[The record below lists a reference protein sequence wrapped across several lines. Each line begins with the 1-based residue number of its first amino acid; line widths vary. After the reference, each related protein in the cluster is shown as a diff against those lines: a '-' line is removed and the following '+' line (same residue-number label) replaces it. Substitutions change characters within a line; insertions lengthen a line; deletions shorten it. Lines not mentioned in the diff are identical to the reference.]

1 MEIVNAGH
9 AMEYGQEMTGKLYGV
24 GLGPGDPEL
33 MTMRAH
39 KLISNAKVVAYPALP
54 GHESL
59 ARSIAADAI
68 PASATEI
75 VVEIPMTA
83 ERNAAQAAYDLA
95 SREISGHLEYGS
107 DVVYLCEGDPFFYG
121 SFIYLFDRLSGDCK
135 IEVIPGISSIM
146 ACSAIAGLPLVARD
160 ERLMVLP
167 ATLDEREL
175 KAGIECSES
184 VAIIKLG
191 RHLSRVKDMIRSLG
205 LVKDSIY
212 AERASTKNEVV
223 CPLEMAPGDA
233 PFFSMIIIA
242 KRVDFR

>member
-1 MEIVNAGH
+1 METVNASH
-9 AMEYGQEMTGKLYGV
+9 AMEYSQAMTGKLYGV

-39 KLISNAKVVAYPALP
+39 KLISNAKVVVYPAVP
-54 GHESL
+54 GHQSL
-59 ARSIAADAI
+59 ARSIAAEAI
-68 PASATEI
+68 PANATEI
-75 VVEIPMTA
+75 VVEIPMTT

-95 SREISGHLEYGS
+95 SREIAGYLKSGS

-121 SFIYLFDRLSGDCK
+121 SFIYLFDRLNSNCK
-135 IEVIPGISSIM
+135 IEVVPGISSIM

-167 ATLDEREL
+167 ATLDAGALR
-175 KAGIECSES
+175 AGIECSDS

-191 RHLSRVKDMIRSLG
+191 RHLPKIKDLICGLG
-205 LVKDSIY
+205 LVKNAIY
-212 AERASTKNEVV
+212 AERASMKNEIV

-233 PFFSMIIIA
+233 PFFSMIMIA
-242 KRVDFR
+242 KRLDFR